1 MATILVVED
10 DKNTRILTMTR
21 LKNRFEILEAED
33 GEKALDII
41 YNKHIDLIVADVM
54 MPKMDGYELIKTI
67 REDGNK
73 TPVIFLT
80 AKQAFEDKKEGFL
93 LGIDDYLTK
102 PVNYDELI
110 WRIDALLRRT
120 DVSTENKIQIGDLVV
135 DNKNYMVTYK
145 ENIIELSKKEF
156 ELLYKLIS
164 YPNKVFTKVQLLDE
178 IWGYETE
185 SMEETIKTHM
195 SKLRNKLNEVE
206 DIEIVTLKGFGYKL
220 QVKEQKNYGK

>member
-10 DKNTRILTMTR
+10 DKNTRILTMAR
-21 LKNRFEILEAED
+21 LKGRFEVLEAEN
-33 GEKALDII
+33 GEKAIDII

-54 MPKMDGYELIKTI
+54 MPVMNGYELVRTI

-73 TPVIFLT
+73 TPVILLT
-80 AKQAFEDKKEGFL
+80 AKQAFEDKKEGFS

-102 PVNYDELI
+102 PVDYEELI

-120 DVSTENKIQIGDLVV
+120 DIITENKIQIGELTI
-135 DNKNYMVTYK
+135 DNENYVVTYK
-145 ENIIELSKKEF
+145 GNTIELSKKEF

-164 YPNKVFTKVQLLDE
+164 YPNKVFTKNQLLDE

-206 DIEIVTLKGFGYKL
+206 DIEIITLKGFGYKL
-220 QVKEQKNYGK
+220 QVKE

>member
-1 MATILVVED
+1 LATILVVED
-10 DKNTRILTMTR
+10 DKNTRILTMAR
-21 LKNRFEILEAED
+21 LKGRFEVLEAEN
-33 GEKALDII
+33 GEKAIDII

-54 MPKMDGYELIKTI
+54 MPVMNGYELVRTI

-73 TPVIFLT
+73 TPVILLT
-80 AKQAFEDKKEGFL
+80 AKQAFEDKKEGFS

-102 PVNYDELI
+102 PVDYEELI

-120 DVSTENKIQIGDLVV
+120 DIITENKIQIGELTI
-135 DNKNYMVTYK
+135 DNENYVVTYK
-145 ENIIELSKKEF
+145 GNTIELSKKEF

-164 YPNKVFTKVQLLDE
+164 YPNKVFTKNQLLDE

-206 DIEIVTLKGFGYKL
+206 DIEIITLKGFGYKL
-220 QVKEQKNYGK
+220 QVKE